1 MRAIWPTARKSE
13 PEPGASAGARLRN
26 RSGRQSDEPVVAPF
40 FVGAAPLM
48 PNVLPPPGAC
58 PCRCPGSC
66 PGSCRA
72 RARHIPAGRAVRLPC
87 GAWERPSSAG
97 RGCGVV
103 RPPVGMCGR
112 RSISPRFLPLLPP
125 FFSRILSLPG
135 SFRHR
140 PPFGAWERP
149 SSAEEGMRGGP
160 SARRNVRAAEYFSP
174 VPFAAAALLFPNPF
188 SPRFLPPS
196 SSLRR
201 LGAALLHGE
210 GMRGGPSARRN
221 VRAAECFSPV
231 PSAAT
236 ALLFPVPV
244 RAARFFGKKMRWG
257 EINAIFAPKSSE
269 A

>member
-1 MRAIWPTARKSE
+1 MRATWPTARKSE
-13 PEPGASAGARLRN
+13 SEPVLRPEPVSETARATTGSSGY
-26 RSGRQSDEPVVAPF
+26 RSF
-40 FVGAAPLM
+40 FVDAAPLM
-48 PNVLPPPGAC
+48 PHVLPPPG
-58 PCRCPGSC
+58 G
-66 PGSCRA
+66 
-72 RARHIPAGRAVRLPC
+72 LP
-87 GAWERPSSAG
+87 
-97 RGCGVV
+97 
-103 RPPVGMCGR
+103 M
-112 RSISPRFLPLLPP
+112 
-125 FFSRILSLPG
+125 SLPRELPRELQG
-135 SFRHR
+135 S
-140 PPFGAWERP
+140 GAAYSGGACRSP
-149 SSAEEGMRGGP
+149 SVRRLGAAILCGEGMRGGP
-160 SARRNVRAAEYFSP
+160 SARRNMRAAEYFSP
-174 VPFAAAALLFPNPF
+174 VPSAAAALLFPNPF

-231 PSAAT
+231 PFAAALLSPVPSAGS

>member
-1 MRAIWPTARKSE
+1 MRATWPTARKSE
-13 PEPGASAGARLRN
+13 SEPGASAGARLRN
-26 RSGRQSDEPVVAPF
+26 RSGRQPDEPVVAPF
-40 FVGAAPLM
+40 FVDAAPLM
-48 PNVLPPPGAC
+48 PHVLPPPGLPMSLPRELQGSGAAYSGGAC
-58 PCRCPGSC
+58 
-66 PGSCRA
+66 
-72 RARHIPAGRAVRLPC
+72 
-87 GAWERPSSAG
+87 RP
-97 RGCGVV
+97 
-103 RPPVGMCGR
+103 
-112 RSISPRFLPLLPP
+112 
-125 FFSRILSLPG
+125 LSL
-135 SFRHR
+135 RR
-140 PPFGAWERP
+140 MGA
-149 SSAEEGMRGGP
+149 AILCGEGMRGGP
-160 SARRNVRAAEYFSP
+160 PVRRNMRAAEYFSP

>member
-1 MRAIWPTARKSE
+1 MSC
-13 PEPGASAGARLRN
+13 
-26 RSGRQSDEPVVAPF
+26 
-40 FVGAAPLM
+40 
-48 PNVLPPPGAC
+48 PPGAC

-87 GAWERPSSAG
+87 
-97 RGCGVV
+97 
-103 RPPVGMCGR
+103 
-112 RSISPRFLPLLPP
+112 
-125 FFSRILSLPG
+125 
-135 SFRHR
+135 
-140 PPFGAWERP
+140 GAWERP

-188 SPRFLPPS
+188 TPRFLPPS

>member
-1 MRAIWPTARKSE
+1 MRATWPTARKSE

-140 PPFGAWERP
+140 PPCGAWERP
-149 SSAEEGMRGGP
+149 SSTGRGCGVVRPPVGMCG
-160 SARRNVRAAEYFSP
+160 RRSVS
-174 VPFAAAALLFPNPF
+174 L
-188 SPRFLPPS
+188 RFLPPPPPS
-196 SSLRR
+196 FSRCRSGPRDFSGKR
-201 LGAALLHGE
+201 CGGE
-210 GMRGGPSARRN
+210 
-221 VRAAECFSPV
+221 
-231 PSAAT
+231 
-236 ALLFPVPV
+236 
-244 RAARFFGKKMRWG
+244 K
-257 EINAIFAPKSSE
+257 
-269 A
+269 

>member
-1 MRAIWPTARKSE
+1 MRATWPTARKFES
-13 PEPGASAGARLRN
+13 EPGASAGARLRN
-26 RSGRQSDEPVVAPF
+26 RSGDNRFIRLSLFFCGRGAPDAPCPAH
-40 FVGAAPLM
+40 VLPMSLPRELQGSGAAYSG
-48 PNVLPPPGAC
+48 GAC
-58 PCRCPGSC
+58 
-66 PGSCRA
+66 
-72 RARHIPAGRAVRLPC
+72 
-87 GAWERPSSAG
+87 RP
-97 RGCGVV
+97 
-103 RPPVGMCGR
+103 
-112 RSISPRFLPLLPP
+112 
-125 FFSRILSLPG
+125 LSL
-135 SFRHR
+135 RR
-140 PPFGAWERP
+140 MGA
-149 SSAEEGMRGGP
+149 ALLCGEGMRGGP
-160 SARRNVRAAEYFSP
+160 PARRNMRAAEYFSP

-210 GMRGGPSARRN
+210 GMRGGQSARRN

-231 PSAAT
+231 PSAAI

>member
-1 MRAIWPTARKSE
+1 
-13 PEPGASAGARLRN
+13 
-26 RSGRQSDEPVVAPF
+26 
-40 FVGAAPLM
+40 M
-48 PNVLPPPGAC
+48 PHVLPPPGAC

-87 GAWERPSSAG
+87 GAWERPSSAEEG
-97 RGCGVV
+97 MRGG
-103 RPPVGMCGR
+103 PSAR
-112 RSISPRFLPLLPP
+112 RNMRAAEYFPRFLPLLPP

-140 PPFGAWERP
+140 PPCGAWERP
-149 SSAEEGMRGGP
+149 SSAGRGCGAVRPPVGICGRRSIFPGSFRCCRPSFPESFLSPVPSAIVLPAAHGSGPPLRGGDAGRSVRP
-160 SARRNVRAAEYFSP
+160 SECAGGGVFSP
-174 VPFAAAALLFPNPF
+174 VPFAAALLSPVPSAIALP
-188 SPRFLPPS
+188 
-196 SSLRR
+196 
-201 LGAALLHGE
+201 AALGSGLLLGE

-244 RAARFFGKKMRWG
+244 RAARKRCGG
-257 EINAIFAPKSSE
+257 EK
-269 A
+269 